1 MLKTIKTK
9 YRRGI
14 LKVPE
19 NFNIPDNSTVFIS
32 YTESDETDSGI
43 LQSSESY
50 LDKIWNNNEDDIY
63 EQLLNK

>member
-32 YTESDETDSGI
+32 YAESDETDSGI